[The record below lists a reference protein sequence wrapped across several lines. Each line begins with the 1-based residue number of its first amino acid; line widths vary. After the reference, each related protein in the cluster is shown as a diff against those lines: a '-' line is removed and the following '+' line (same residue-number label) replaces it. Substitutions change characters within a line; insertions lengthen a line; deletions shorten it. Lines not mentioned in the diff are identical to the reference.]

1 MVSIKLS
8 ENGGAAPEAVPY
20 MPAGINHICCT
31 VDGKAGERAVMAD
44 KEACERLQADL
55 QEMLQASKE
64 GNKARPVI
72 LFDHKSGPAAAE
84 PQSFEWDDNRGILLR
99 VKWTQAGR
107 EAVEGSNYGYISP
120 TFRLEKGGQRI
131 NGLLKDV
138 VEVGS
143 LVNDPAFERNECI
156 AASKVETYTE
166 TADEEH
172 IRAAHL
178 PPFRNVEKGQKKPDN
193 NTAAN
198 GGGTINQPKKDDM
211 ENIKKKLGL
220 APEATS
226 DDVSAAIDAL
236 TKKSDEHK
244 KRVEEVEAECAQHRE
259 AIKKHKESAA
269 DGFIDRLKR
278 DGKIAHQDE
287 ETAKAA
293 REVYLN
299 DPESAERIYAAMK
312 PIVPAVEN
320 SEKIHANRVPDGHG
334 YAKMSIADCYAT
346 IEF

>member
-1 MVSIKLS
+1 MISIKLS

-31 VDGKAGERAVMAD
+31 VDGKAGQRAVMAD

-55 QEMLQASKE
+55 QDMLQASKE

-120 TFRLEKGGQRI
+120 TFRLEKGSQKI
-131 NGLLKDV
+131 NGLLKDG
-138 VEVGS
+138 VEVGT
-143 LVNDPAFERNECI
+143 LVNYPAFERNECI
-156 AASKVETYTE
+156 AASKVATD
-166 TADEEH
+166 ADMENEEC
-172 IRAAHL
+172 ISAAYL
-178 PPFRNVEKGQKKPDN
+178 PPFQNIEKEQKKADN

-198 GGGTINQPKKDDM
+198 GGGTTNQPKKDDM

-220 APEATS
+220 GPDATP
-226 DDVSAAIDAL
+226 DDISAAIDAL
-236 TKKSDEHK
+236 TKKTEEHK
-244 KRVEEVEAECAQHRE
+244 KRVEEVEAECAQHRDT
-259 AIKKHKESAA
+259 IKKHKESAA
-269 DGFIDRLKR
+269 DNFIDRLKR
-278 DGKIAHQDE
+278 AGKVAHQDE

-293 REVYLN
+293 REVYLT
-299 DPESAERIYAAMK
+299 DPELAERIYAAMN
-312 PIVPAVEN
+312 PIIPTVDN
-320 SEKIHANRVPDGHG
+320 SEKIHANKVPDGHG
-334 YAKMSIADCYAT
+334 YANMSIADCYAT